1 VTQKEKRD
9 AARSELLRLLKG
21 LDFYR
26 DWRILSF
33 KKLKGNVSQEDLNE
47 IVAPSTAF
55 LENFDNAGYQY
66 RQVLKIVRE
75 SYSHT
80 YSHLCYLAHSDCEE
94 VASESRQFLRDFR
107 KEMGFEFQ
115 SEAELVAKILGQ
127 ALKRGKI
134 FQSSEYYILK
144 ELENDVSQTLLSSG
158 DFDIVY
164 EMLRRFEN
172 R

>member
-26 DWRILSF
+26 DWRILSI

-47 IVAPSTAF
+47 IVAPSAAL
-55 LENFDNAGYQY
+55 LESFDNAGYQY

-75 SYSHT
+75 WYSHT
-80 YSHLCYLAHSDCEE
+80 FSHLCYLAHSDCEE
-94 VASESRQFLRDFR
+94 VASESRQFLKDFR
-107 KEMGFEFQ
+107 NEMGFEFQ
-115 SEAELVAKILGQ
+115 SEAELVATILGQ

-134 FQSSEYYILK
+134 NKSGEYYILK
-144 ELENDVSQTLLSSG
+144 ELENDVGQTLVSDE
-158 DFDIVY
+158 DFDIVS